1 MKEKKELGEGRG
13 TQEEKEEGWGKRET
27 GDFADK

>member
-1 MKEKKELGEGRG
+1 MKEKKELGEGRR
-13 TQEEKEEGWGKRET
+13 TQEEKEEDREE

>member
-1 MKEKKELGEGRG
+1 MKEKKELGEGRR
-13 TQEEKEEGWGKRET
+13 TQEEKEEDQEE